1 MVGTAPA
8 EQARGLG
15 RAVTAAGVNDLIEA
29 GATPIDITVDAE
41 NPPALRL
48 YERLGFTVRWRSVWY
63 ELRISA

>member
-1 MVGTAPA
+1 MDHLVG
-8 EQARGLG
+8 
-15 RAVTAAGVNDLIEA
+15 V

-48 YERLGFTVRWRSVWY
+48 YERLAFTVRWRSLWY